1 MKLLVIDANLINSAV
16 RTPDSRIS
24 RFILRVEPGDVEL
37 YAPTYLQSEIDRHLS
52 GISEDT
58 NRSLDDL
65 ATALDDIYSRINFVD
80 DADLP
85 YESIIKAMRLV
96 RDIDPDDVLYVA
108 LNDEM
113 NGVLFTGDKKLYK
126 GLKAKGYTRLIN
138 FSDLMRELDLPDDF

>member
-16 RTPDSRIS
+16 RTPLSRIS

-37 YAPTYLQSEIDRHLS
+37 YAPTYLQSEIDRHLL

-58 NRSLDDL
+58 GRSLDDL
-65 ATALDDIYSRINFVD
+65 TVTLDCLYSRISFID

-85 YESIIKAMRLV
+85 YETIIKAMRLV

-108 LNDEM
+108 LNDERTESSLR
-113 NGVLFTGDKKLYK
+113 VTKCFTRAESKRIYSSDKLFCFD
-126 GLKAKGYTRLIN
+126 ARTR
-138 FSDLMRELDLPDDF
+138 SA